1 MDDATLKSLLTADVP
16 AADPRFVLNVMR
28 RMEQRRFARE
38 LAQTAGLAVCAAV
51 LLWLL
56 APFVETAWRE
66 GIQPYASN
74 LVVLVVLMGITVAL
88 PYFFPA
94 RNGLE

>member
-16 AADPRFVLNVMR
+16 AADPRFALRVMQ
-28 RMEQRRFARE
+28 RMEQRSFTRE
-38 LAQTAGLAVCAAV
+38 LVQTAVLASCAAV

-66 GIQPYASN
+66 GVQPYASN
-74 LVVLVVLMGITVAL
+74 LVVLVALMGITVAL
-88 PYFFPA
+88 PYFFRPA
-94 RNGLE
+94 TD